1 MTSWLVFLC
10 CFDIRQE
17 EDDKRLE
24 MARFGVQ
31 DKAYKITKLGG
42 SSRVSTRRDKDSLDS
57 YENNFMDRQPE
68 MISV

>member
-1 MTSWLVFLC
+1 
-10 CFDIRQE
+10 
-17 EDDKRLE
+17 